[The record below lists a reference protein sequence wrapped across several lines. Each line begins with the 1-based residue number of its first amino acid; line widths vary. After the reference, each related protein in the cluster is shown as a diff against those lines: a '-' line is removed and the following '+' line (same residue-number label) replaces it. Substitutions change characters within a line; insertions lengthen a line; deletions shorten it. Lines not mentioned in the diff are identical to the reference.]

1 MSAVSAMPR
10 LLAACDAIGPNPAGW
25 TLADLF
31 APLDRLLV
39 SGGDP
44 RVRTDPASRLNVY
57 GCRPSPCPD
66 MLSFASCTATSISR
80 RAYRRAGEAREALM
94 QAAIA
99 DGLEAAFDARQEAMR
114 DELKAHLAISP
125 GDAEVVFS
133 PSGTDAQ
140 LQALFLARALLGP
153 ALTTLIVAADQTG
166 SGTADTARGRHF
178 SDTTANGAAVAKGE
192 PIEGLAD
199 GIDSVAL
206 PWRDDHAGLCSIAK
220 TDARVLRAV
229 ETSIANGRGVLLQ
242 IMDSSKF
249 GWRAPSDQCLDELA
263 QRFPGRVQLV
273 VDACQMRLGRPRLR
287 KYLERGYIVLIT
299 GSKFFTGPAFSG
311 ALLVPRS
318 LAPSIDAISAAAGL
332 FDYTSRSDWPMR
344 WAGLRGRFPVRANF
358 GQWLRWEA
366 ALAEI
371 RDYYAVPEEFRRMA
385 LLTFGKAV
393 QRLIAASPSLR
404 PLSLRQGLRQAS
416 AEDDE
421 LALPSIF
428 PFLIS
433 RADRVFSPGECRALY
448 RALAR
453 NVGIAGP
460 ARGAEV
466 RELAARTCLIGQP
479 VGLGEVNRQ
488 PAAALRIC
496 AGARLATE
504 AWSPDPDA
512 ARSNLRREIDSV
524 GTVVAKIEWLV
535 NEGNAIDA
543 VGSVHEA

>member
-1 MSAVSAMPR
+1 
-10 LLAACDAIGPNPAGW
+10 
-25 TLADLF
+25 
-31 APLDRLLV
+31 
-39 SGGDP
+39 
-44 RVRTDPASRLNVY
+44 
-57 GCRPSPCPD
+57 
-66 MLSFASCTATSISR
+66 
-80 RAYRRAGEAREALM
+80 
-94 QAAIA
+94 
-99 DGLEAAFDARQEAMR
+99 
-114 DELKAHLAISP
+114 
-125 GDAEVVFS
+125 
-133 PSGTDAQ
+133 
-140 LQALFLARALLGP
+140 
-153 ALTTLIVAADQTG
+153 
-166 SGTADTARGRHF
+166 
-178 SDTTANGAAVAKGE
+178 
-192 PIEGLAD
+192 
-199 GIDSVAL
+199 
-206 PWRDDHAGLCSIAK
+206 
-220 TDARVLRAV
+220 
-229 ETSIANGRGVLLQ
+229 
-242 IMDSSKF
+242 
-249 GWRAPSDQCLDELA
+249 
-263 QRFPGRVQLV
+263 
-273 VDACQMRLGRPRLR
+273 
-287 KYLERGYIVLIT
+287 
-299 GSKFFTGPAFSG
+299 
-311 ALLVPRS
+311 
-318 LAPSIDAISAAAGL
+318 
-332 FDYTSRSDWPMR
+332 
-344 WAGLRGRFPVRANF
+344 
-358 GQWLRWEA
+358 
-366 ALAEI
+366 
-371 RDYYAVPEEFRRMA
+371 MA